1 MKKTLY
7 LAMILGTTLPL
18 LNSCRDEALEPTLA
32 QSKNLE
38 TSINSAEDM
47 RNVLNSAYNRMSTAA
62 YYGRDYIIF
71 GEVRSDNAYSNG
83 NTNRFVTVADMQMIN
98 SDRYAAETWAR
109 IYSVIAA
116 ANVVANIDTSKI
128 TGDPS
133 VIKHIKGEALVV
145 RALAHFDLLKLY
157 GQQHVDN
164 GGMTALG
171 VPYVKTFGQ
180 TSSPRRNS
188 VKEVY
193 DNAMADLDEAL
204 LLMSPNLD
212 NNSKQFLTTNAANAI
227 KARMALYFAGF
238 DNSLYAVA
246 RDAALKVIQSGKYSV
261 AKSGEF
267 ASTFNTDST
276 NNQVFSIA
284 NSNTDRLTNDNLG
297 NIYHGTYK
305 NVIMLEDLYSKY
317 TNGDVRK
324 AFFDLNDRDTTPGTR
339 YVYKKYPSIT
349 GDNDIPIIR
358 YEEVILTYAEAL
370 VQTGDAVNAL
380 TYLNMIPANRG
391 AKDYTDATL
400 ENVLLERRKEFA
412 GEGFEFYDLARNKKG
427 MPLVNPTLQT
437 YYIKNDDGTTSPIT
451 YGNFRYAFPI
461 PLTELTSNSN
471 MVQNKGY

>member
-7 LAMILGTTLPL
+7 LAITLSATLPL
-18 LNSCRDEALEPTLA
+18 LNSCRDESLEPTLA

-83 NTNRFVTVADMQMIN
+83 NTNRFVTVAEMNMTN
-98 SDRYAAETWAR
+98 SDRYASDTWAR
-109 IYSVIAA
+109 IYSVVA
-116 ANVVANIDTSKI
+116 VANIIANVDTSKI
-128 TGDPS
+128 AGD
-133 VIKHIKGEALVV
+133 VATINHIKGEALVV

-180 TSSPRRNS
+180 ISSPKRNS

-227 KARMALYFAGF
+227 KARIALYFSGF
-238 DNSLYAVA
+238 DKSLYTVA
-246 RDAALKVIQSGKYSV
+246 KDAAKKVIDSGKYSV
-261 AKSGEF
+261 ATSGEF

-276 NNQVFSIA
+276 NNQIFSIA
-284 NSNTDRLTNDNLG
+284 NSNTDRQTNDNLG

-317 TNGDVRK
+317 EDGDVRK
-324 AFFDLNDRDTTPGTR
+324 AFFDLNDKETISGTR

-349 GDNDIPIIR
+349 GDNDTPIIR

-370 VQTGDAVNAL
+370 VQTGGSADAL
-380 TYLNMIPANRG
+380 KYLNMITSNRG
-391 AKDYTDATL
+391 AKGYTDATL

-427 MPLVNPTLQT
+427 MPLVNPALQT
-437 YYIKNDDGTTSPIT
+437 YYIKKKDGTTSPIA
-451 YGNFRYAFPI
+451 YGDYRYAFPI

-471 MVQNKGY
+471 MVQNEGY